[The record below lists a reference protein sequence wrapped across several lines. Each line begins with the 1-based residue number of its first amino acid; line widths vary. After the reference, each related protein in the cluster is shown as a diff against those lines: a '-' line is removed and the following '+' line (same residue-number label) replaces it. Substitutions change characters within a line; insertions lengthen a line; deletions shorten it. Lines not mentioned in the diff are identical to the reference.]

1 MNILISYVI
10 RLTKVLFIFFIAII
24 IQMVPKNAMAL
35 PIVIYQYSG
44 YPIDIIG
51 YDDSVLASIILTEV
65 QYGVKSDATKT
76 FGSLNNCSPVKL
88 CQDDEYKVTTG
99 WTKTYNT
106 TINASVNTEISAKF
120 KGIGA
125 TIGSSLGTT
134 VNVGEEVTKTIET
147 TKTVHTCA
155 TCESFDLVSRDIY
168 NKYSGT
174 ISWYYDD
181 YSPGFTTMTDTWS
194 ILEFT
199 GTTTEVANYKKCTDP
214 PCPEPSTV
222 LLLGIGALGMAYKS
236 RCKVAVAVAA

>member
-1 MNILISYVI
+1 MNKMMCYAILFA
-10 RLTKVLFIFFIAII
+10 KVSAIFIIAIYNLI
-24 IQMVPKNAMAL
+24 LPKNGMAL
-35 PIVIYQYSG
+35 PIVIYQYAG

-51 YDDSVLASIILTEV
+51 YDDSVLASITLTDV
-65 QYGVKSDATKT
+65 QYGLKSEATKT
-76 FGSLNNCSPVKL
+76 FASLNNCSPVTL

-106 TINASVNTEISAKF
+106 TTNASVNSEISAKF

-125 TIGSSLGTT
+125 TIGAGLGTT
-134 VNVGEEVTKTIET
+134 VNVGEELTKTIET

-181 YSPGFTTMTDTWS
+181 YSPGFTTITDTWS

-222 LLLGIGALGMAYKS
+222 IFFGVGALGIAYKN
-236 RCKVAVAVAA
+236 RLKFA